1 MTEKRY
7 VEELWAYDDIMVKD
21 NENGEELWNNMIY
34 ERMNEQ
40 DEQIKE
46 LEIELRNK
54 TVKWEHEL
62 GMKLKYHSKLIDSE
76 KENEQLK
83 DFIKKLTD
91 NTGQIK
97 LMNGYGY
104 HISEVIKNE

>member
-7 VEELWAYDDIMVKD
+7 VEELWAYDDTMVKD
-21 NENGEELWNNMIY
+21 NETGEELWNSMIFK
-34 ERMNEQ
+34 RMNEQ

-46 LEIELRNK
+46 LKIELQNK
-54 TVKWEHEL
+54 TEKWKYEL

-83 DFIKKLTD
+83 QQNEVLENTIESLTAQLAHGIED
-91 NTGQIK
+91 
-97 LMNGYGY
+97 LMGDV
-104 HISEVIKNE
+104 E